1 MFTADTGAY
10 GIKAVATLRL
20 VQAPKSTA
28 YMSFRFQ
35 NLSECLEAQVEI
47 ARLSICSECYGF
59 DPYYNDGF
67 EKQGITFEEGVS
79 IVGKVARKGQGCAGA
94 GL

>member
-28 YMSFRFQ
+28 YMSFRFET
-35 NLSECLEAQVEI
+35 LAECLEAQVEI
-47 ARLSICSECYGF
+47 ARLSICSDAMALTPTTTTGLRSRASRLRRACRL
-59 DPYYNDGF
+59 
-67 EKQGITFEEGVS
+67 S
-79 IVGKVARKGQGCAGA
+79 ARSPAKEV
-94 GL
+94 